1 MEMANYRALW
11 GAVILTA
18 IRDMNRKGGRSAG
31 RWVFS
36 GDTRVGSMRWICD
49 MCGFDYHKLCQMAMT
64 RAGRKRIITG
74 R

>member
-11 GAVILTA
+11 GAVILNA
-18 IRDMNRKGGRSAG
+18 IRDMNRSGAKSAG
-31 RWVFS
+31 QWVFS
-36 GDTRVGSMRWICD
+36 SSNAVGSMRWICD
-49 MCGFDYHKLCQMAMT
+49 MCGFDYHKLCQMAMS